1 MWEAEQEQ
9 HTHSTDPKSK
19 ARRVS
24 AGKGGLSQAHPAWA
38 GNFLVPTSTCDSEK
52 TQPWSEPETSN
63 CQMRG
68 SLTRVLLPKAA
79 HDSQK
84 EITTPSV
91 TAAGLGIDSSVT
103 KPTPGQRTQTA
114 LHALSAPTCRHCGHC
129 STSADS
135 FYLCRAL
142 ECLPCPSLPMPNPN
156 PSFLPRVLGL
166 SARAQGPLV
175 PDALV
180 QGSPCLPSSRCLPD
194 AARNNSS
201 ILIRISLRRKKQS
214 RGPHKQQA
222 LKLNWSEGL
231 GGQGFP
237 KKQCCVTSCGHRPHW
252 AGAGGGIFPK
262 PMSPHVTCSLRLSVA
277 GRLAPWNWQKPV
289 VKPVPAD
296 HHGSSRGCPE
306 SRGASPRKDAP
317 TQRHTTLRAMSGR
330 SQSPETLSW
339 NPQTKDPHSKAFQCF
354 SQEKGGK
361 NGHMSQKPSQRFE
374 MFYCQTS
381 FNVWKHDCAAIVQM
395 RTLEAQTGYVSCLN
409 RVDMR

>member
-103 KPTPGQRTQTA
+103 KPTPGQRTQMA

-222 LKLNWSEGL
+222 LKLNWSE
-231 GGQGFP
+231 
-237 KKQCCVTSCGHRPHW
+237 
-252 AGAGGGIFPK
+252 
-262 PMSPHVTCSLRLSVA
+262 A
-277 GRLAPWNWQKPV
+277 GRPGVPQKAVLCHLLWSQTPLGWSRRWHLSQAHVPPCHMQPQIVCGRKTRTMELAK
-289 VKPVPAD
+289 
-296 HHGSSRGCPE
+296 
-306 SRGASPRKDAP
+306 AS
-317 TQRHTTLRAMSGR
+317 
-330 SQSPETLSW
+330 
-339 NPQTKDPHSKAFQCF
+339 C
-354 SQEKGGK
+354 
-361 NGHMSQKPSQRFE
+361 
-374 MFYCQTS
+374 
-381 FNVWKHDCAAIVQM
+381 
-395 RTLEAQTGYVSCLN
+395 
-409 RVDMR
+409 